1 VLPDTPAWWYE
12 GRPTALAKLL
22 RPLGTCYGWLAERRL
37 RLIPPYRS
45 RLPVICIGNFT
56 AGGTGKTPLAL
67 RLADELIRLGERP
80 CFLTRGYGGRVQGPH
95 WVAAEK
101 DDPRDIGDEAFL
113 LAERAPTV
121 VAANRAAGARAIE
134 AAGHGFTVIVMD
146 DGLQNPHLAKDLKIA
161 VVDAARG
168 LGNGEVI
175 PAGPLRAPLAFQLA
189 IVDAIV
195 VNGSLA
201 PDAPQARLLEE
212 LKQRFPGP
220 VIEIAPRPKGDT
232 SWLEGTRVVAYAG
245 IGHPGRFF
253 TLLGRLGADVRAAE
267 AFADHHPYS
276 EADARRLL
284 ELAASHQALLVTTA
298 KDWVRLAKA
307 DGARR
312 RLQEESRV
320 LAIEIGCDRRE
331 YERLSA
337 LATAA
342 LAGRRQVPAAG

>member
-1 VLPDTPAWWYE
+1 
-12 GRPTALAKLL
+12 
-22 RPLGTCYGWLAERRL
+22 
-37 RLIPPYRS
+37 
-45 RLPVICIGNFT
+45 
-56 AGGTGKTPLAL
+56 
-67 RLADELIRLGERP
+67 
-80 CFLTRGYGGRVQGPH
+80 
-95 WVAAEK
+95 
-101 DDPRDIGDEAFL
+101 
-113 LAERAPTV
+113 
-121 VAANRAAGARAIE
+121 
-134 AAGHGFTVIVMD
+134 
-146 DGLQNPHLAKDLKIA
+146 
-161 VVDAARG
+161 
-168 LGNGEVI
+168 
-175 PAGPLRAPLAFQLA
+175 
-189 IVDAIV
+189 
-195 VNGSLA
+195 
-201 PDAPQARLLEE
+201 
-212 LKQRFPGP
+212 

-331 YERLSA
+331 CERLSA